1 MTKGAAAEHAMAEHA
16 AGEHAVGEHAVAKRR
31 FWVVQPWVSLAVRLT
46 ASIIM
51 TWAGIAKLMDPAAA
65 VRATRAFR
73 ILPEAVVP
81 FVGHALPYLEITVG
95 FLLLIGLLTRW
106 VAIVYLL
113 MMAAFVTGT
122 AWAWIRGYQI
132 DCGCFGG
139 GGDLAAGVK
148 ADYVGHMV
156 ERVEFVALGVWL
168 LVFPRSA
175 LSFDRWLKPT
185 D

>member
-1 MTKGAAAEHAMAEHA
+1 VARTA
-16 AGEHAVGEHAVAKRR
+16 AGRDTTREASGTKRW
-31 FWVVQPWVSLAVRLT
+31 FGVIQPWVSLVVRLT
-46 ASIIM
+46 ASAIM
-51 TWAGIAKLMDPAAA
+51 TWAGIAKMMDPSAA

-73 ILPEAVVP
+73 ILPEALVP
-81 FVGHALPYLEITVG
+81 LVGNVLPYLEVAIG
-95 FLLLIGLLTRW
+95 FFLLIGLLTRW
-106 VAIVYLL
+106 VAVVYLL
-113 MMAAFVTGT
+113 MMAAFVIGT

-139 GGDLAAGVK
+139 GGDLAPGVT

-156 ERVEFVALGVWL
+156 ERFEFVLLGVWL
-168 LVFPRSA
+168 LIFPGSA